1 MASPAANRTA
11 ANAAAGV
18 GEEEE
23 GADAGAN
30 SSAAP
35 EAEAAEDAPEVP
47 AAAEAARTIDTF
59 LEAAYHHHH
68 YLHHHLHLHH
78 HRSSSAPNPSPAPS
92 SPSHSTSVLSDICD
106 RSKLSYHLIYLAL
119 GLANAADAAEILCL
133 SYLLSE
139 EGFRNDI
146 LHSGGDTGGNNHS
159 SQSSSSSFESGLI
172 AAAVFGGMLSG
183 GLLGGCLSDAATI
196 GRRPTLLYGLAIN
209 ALAGTLSAFVAAGP
223 RAAHTLAFIR
233 FVGGMGI
240 GAGIPPLFALGAELA
255 PPSRRGRGINVVAS
269 FWMVGAVYVALMT
282 ILSFQW
288 WGWSWRVF
296 AVLCAVPS
304 MVGTVAVGWAVPQP
318 DSPRFLARWGRGE
331 EAAEVA
337 NVLATRMGVTATAT
351 ARIPGGVYETVR
363 VEDDEDGCSSA
374 TCNAFRMLRAEELAQ
389 QYPPQSQSPEST
401 QSTQL
406 IRRNLFDIKS
416 ALTDGMQSARDLYHP
431 NLRNGITL
439 PLQLIWFT
447 LSFGSYG
454 LLTWINSIFVAVHL
468 DNVYFNALLFAVANL
483 PGNILA
489 GALMDRADI
498 GRRRLLT
505 MTLAGSALSLLVF
518 AHYARI
524 RPDAAA
530 DANTTMIVVSAC
542 CFQAFSIASWNCVDT
557 ITGEEFPTSVRST
570 GMGICTA
577 SGRIGALIAQFV
589 NSWLID
595 EPARLLLV
603 ASATLLFGA
612 ASPRLLEGTDMA
624 GRSLEDDA
632 SEHHRNITIDSTQQP
647 SAIGTIRNK
656 IGYNS
661 LRAATGTSLRR
672 GSSGSRPPVSLT
684 ILSLVSLLSVHP
696 ASGLSLPPPAPRPEC
711 YKTAADIPN
720 PPIDNTP
727 FEPSVL
733 DDALVAAFRWTLQRQ
748 SGEVSDILGFDGMMR
763 ELIDYRVEHGPDELE
778 RVSYQT
784 MIALAGPVPFIY
796 RNLFGSLEATP
807 AILAWFAKFLL
818 PFLVGEMSLTSR
830 GGDDLHGG
838 GVLVHRCRVLEGS
851 GCKGVS
857 IMFYFLLRHML

>member
-23 GADAGAN
+23 GAADGAN

-35 EAEAAEDAPEVP
+35 EAEAADDAPGAP
-47 AAAEAARTIDTF
+47 AAAEAARTIDSF

-68 YLHHHLHLHH
+68 HLHP
-78 HRSSSAPNPSPAPS
+78 SSAPNPSPAPF
-92 SPSHSTSVLSDICD
+92 SPSPSTTTSGVLSDMCD
-106 RSKLSYHLIYLAL
+106 RSKLSYHCMYLAL
-119 GLANAADAAEILCL
+119 GLANAADAAEILSL

-146 LHSGGDTGGNNHS
+146 LHQSGGDTAGGNDHS
-159 SQSSSSSFESGLI
+159 SQSSSSSSFESGLI

-318 DSPRFLARWGRGE
+318 DSPRFLARWGRAE

-337 NVLATRMGVTATAT
+337 NVLATRMGATATAT
-351 ARIPGGVYETVR
+351 ARISCGVYETVR
-363 VEDDEDGCSSA
+363 VEEDEEDGCSSA

-524 RPDAAA
+524 RPDA
-530 DANTTMIVVSAC
+530 DANTAMIVLSAC
-542 CFQAFSIASWNCVDT
+542 SFQAFSIASWHCVDT

-647 SAIGTIRNK
+647 SATGTIRNK

-661 LRAATGTSLRR
+661 LHASTGTSLRR

-711 YKTAADIPN
+711 YKTAADIPA
-720 PPIDNTP
+720 PPIDDNP
-727 FEPSVL
+727 FEPSIL